1 MESKTADQPRTVD
14 PSGDSWRRILDIPV
28 EMTVRLGQ
36 RRMRIRELLRL
47 EPNAILELDRNV
59 DDPVELVVS
68 GRVIARGEVLVDD
81 DKLAIRILDIVAA
94 ADRLQSLT

>member
-1 MESKTADQPRTVD
+1 MEPKTADRPKTAD
-14 PSGDSWRRILDIPV
+14 PSSDGWQRILDIPV

-36 RRMRIRELLRL
+36 RRMRIRDLLRL

>member
-1 MESKTADQPRTVD
+1 MDDKTAEAPPKVE
-14 PSGDSWRRILDIPV
+14 PAGDGWQRILDIPV

-36 RRMRIRELLRL
+36 RRMRIRDLLRL

>member
-1 MESKTADQPRTVD
+1 
-14 PSGDSWRRILDIPV
+14 
-28 EMTVRLGQ
+28 MTVRLGQ
-36 RRMRIRELLRL
+36 RRMRIRDLLRL